1 MTSEIWYTLQ
11 SGFNMRDNLGL
22 AKTMKTSGS
31 WRFKEGFL
39 DAHGG
44 LIWLIQVIF
53 WNTWVT
59 NTTDDLPTETGF
71 RHSPSD
77 DHFSGCP
84 VVSPCASCFRV
95 FRFTVVAFS
104 PPFNFLSTLR
114 PPATSRKGELQKEH
128 VNNWTGDCI
137 PSSNWHM
144 SCKAPFFAGH
154 FAKPFKKPRCF
165 YGFFP
170 WFPYIPPLHL
180 ATDDYTMRPGISKFE
195 TQKDGRN
202 LANHL
207 TRMKPCKRNEISNL
221 ISTIS
226 TGFHAGFLNHQQY
239 HQFTLLACTL
249 TW

>member
-1 MTSEIWYTLQ
+1 MVPFIRMNRLFDSHC
-11 SGFNMRDNLGL
+11 
-22 AKTMKTSGS
+22 A
-31 WRFKEGFL
+31 
-39 DAHGG
+39 

-114 PPATSRKGELQKEH
+114 PPATWKKGELKKEL

-165 YGFFP
+165 YGVSHAFHIFP
-170 WFPYIPPLHL
+170 PPGDRWLHDAAWHL
-180 ATDDYTMRPGISKFE
+180 RDMEEI
-195 TQKDGRN
+195 
-202 LANHL
+202 LHHL
-207 TRMKPCKRNEISNL
+207 TRMKPCKKMGYL
-221 ISTIS
+221 I
-226 TGFHAGFLNHQQY
+226 
-239 HQFTLLACTL
+239 
-249 TW
+249 